1 VPTGRGRGIDPGAR
15 KEGLSRSSVNYRAPD
30 GRRGAG
36 HPRAADR
43 GRAAPGR
50 CVPAPDRR
58 GTDPGPGRG
67 RPGGGAVAF
76 EPDRGAGSGIPGL
89 ALPGSVAPPRLPT
102 CSTSSAGSGRVRA
115 LCAVPTW
122 SSSGRW
128 PNASRRPPPCGP
140 ARNASGRLPNRRTTR
155 SSPRALASVTPSSP
169 SGEQSPPKRVNP
181 GARQRHDAAKH
192 RGTGKS
198 VITAGGPGDLAGTK
212 LDQQGGHRGNARGA
226 VRRREDVAPWSPSPC
241 SPGLPVPRLF
251 IFDTAVLSTGR
262 PSIIT

>member
-1 VPTGRGRGIDPGAR
+1 MRSCAGSSRHRPRPGPRPSRRWCCCIRTGSRRGLRHSG
-15 KEGLSRSSVNYRAPD
+15 SRSTWQ
-30 GRRGAG
+30 
-36 HPRAADR
+36 
-43 GRAAPGR
+43 R
-50 CVPAPDRR
+50 CSSSA
-58 GTDPGPGRG
+58 
-67 RPGGGAVAF
+67 
-76 EPDRGAGSGIPGL
+76 
-89 ALPGSVAPPRLPT
+89 T